1 MSIYKKIGLSPVI
14 VRQVGMRQLVRVG
27 YIYFFEP
34 QIMKVMPVYAGLIKK
49 TRTMW
54 KILNKKRDLAYWS
67 SRKSEIISRSTNVLD
82 IAELGL
88 NEYGQT
94 LLEEQLK
101 ATNQVVIAKI
111 DQDGFFLSLFGQI
124 EGIPC
129 VDEAH
134 FIPRVR
140 SCLDLITVDRKVG
153 VKKDYKGRVVSFIR
167 EIEALHA
174 LRKAGCNV
182 PSILDVD
189 FENCSLTIS
198 FIPGTVLREQLAS
211 RGATLRD
218 RDVDDNPQFIR
229 LSPEA
234 RSLKKITEGK
244 KYLGEIVSQDFIE
257 KLFDQVVKIHSAG
270 FIIRDIKYG
279 NVIVEKK
286 TGNPYL
292 IDFESSNNVTGTGHS
307 VFRQLRDYDIEKFNM
322 HFGTDKPTFLGL
334 RGKMANQDFLS
345 PEMCYS
351 PWYIGSGLRVG
362 ALWDPKSGWGR
373 WHYILKDNLP
383 NLMGK
388 RVLDL
393 GANNGFNSLQMLRSG
408 AREGIGFEIDPNYIQ
423 QGQFLKSAME
433 WSDNRKYDFRYIQ
446 SSMVELKSM
455 DLGHFDLVMAL
466 CSLYYLDD
474 DEISGLIRHVSTITD
489 CFIVQCNSKHDIG
502 RDFSHTYEKA
512 SVEFMKRA
520 LEENGFPDVRLIAPR
535 HYSRP
540 LLIGGKSKV
549 NVS

>member
-1 MSIYKKIGLSPVI
+1 MSTFKKIGAIPVI
-14 VRQVGMRQLVRVG
+14 VSQIGMRQLVRVG

-34 QIMKVMPVYAGLIKK
+34 QIMKVIPLYASLMKK

-54 KILNKKRDLAYWS
+54 KILNIKRDLAYWN
-67 SRKSEIISRSTNVLD
+67 SRKSEIISRSTNVMD

-88 NEYGQT
+88 NENGQN
-94 LLEEQLK
+94 LLKEQLK

-129 VDEAH
+129 VDEAY
-134 FIPRVR
+134 FIPRLR
-140 SCLDLITVDRKVG
+140 SCLNLVTVDRKVG
-153 VKKDYKGRVVSFIR
+153 VKKDYKGRVISFIR

-198 FIPGTVLREQLAS
+198 YIPGTVLREQLAL

-218 RDVDDNPQFIR
+218 RDVDENPHFIP

-234 RSLKKITEGK
+234 RALKKIKEGK
-244 KYLGEIVSQDFIE
+244 RYLREVVSQDFIE

-292 IDFESSNNVTGTGHS
+292 IDFESSTNFTGKAYS
-307 VFRQLRDYDIEKFNM
+307 AFRQLRDYDIEKFNI
-322 HFGTDKPTFLGL
+322 HFGTDKPTYQGL
-334 RGKMANQDFLS
+334 RRKMVNQEFIS
-345 PEMCYS
+345 PEKWYS

-362 ALWDPKSGWGR
+362 ALWDPESGWGR

-393 GANNGFNSLQMLRSG
+393 GANNGFNSLQILRSG
-408 AREGIGFEIDPNYIQ
+408 AREVIGFEIDPNYIQ

-474 DEISGLIRHVSTITD
+474 DEISGLIRHVSTTTD
-489 CFIVQCNSKHDIG
+489 CFIVQCNSKYDIG

-520 LEENGFPDVRLIAPR
+520 LEENGFPDVRLVAPR

-540 LLIGGKSKV
+540 LLIGGKTKV